1 MDILRCPPFLL
12 VPAPSP
18 PSQPWTFMSS
28 SGQHLSSSGWTVK
41 LFTAGTC
48 LPLESEVVFLQQS
61 KLVSEKGSWL
71 GLISNI
77 WMYFVWKP
85 VLSTLSSILLLR
97 DSWQDSNV
105 TQQKTKTSAERKNEQ
120 RGKEKKKKPHSEI
133 QPQKT
138 HHFLIKY
145 TLSFSPKKH
154 RNNHRQEPRLLRGT
168 AANQICGSFYLIIW
182 HSVSRNIYN
191 SPFQKLICLD
201 AVPRSLTF
209 IITWVN

>member
-1 MDILRCPPFLL
+1 MDKWFFLVFSSSFGCGGFHHRSSDSISIFFASSSCCSTMDILRCPPFLL

-120 RGKEKKKKPHSEI
+120 RGKEKKKKT
-133 QPQKT
+133 PQWNPAT
-138 HHFLIKY
+138 EN
-145 TLSFSPKKH
+145 TSFS
-154 RNNHRQEPRLLRGT
+154 
-168 AANQICGSFYLIIW
+168 
-182 HSVSRNIYN
+182 
-191 SPFQKLICLD
+191 D
-201 AVPRSLTF
+201 
-209 IITWVN
+209 